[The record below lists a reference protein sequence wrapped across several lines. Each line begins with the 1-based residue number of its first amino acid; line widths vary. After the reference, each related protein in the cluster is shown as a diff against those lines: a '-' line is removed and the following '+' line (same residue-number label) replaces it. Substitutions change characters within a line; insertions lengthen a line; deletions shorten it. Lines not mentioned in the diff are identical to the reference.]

1 MRDFGARALDA
12 RTPSCSPA
20 IIVSLVVCWHRLADR
35 AHVAL
40 VPVRVGVPVVGKT
53 IGIMSGQHLVAMVY
67 ADESVAS

>member
-12 RTPSCSPA
+12 RTPSRSPA

-35 AHVAL
+35 TREAL

-53 IGIMSGQHLVAMVY
+53 VCIMSGQHLVAMVY
-67 ADESVAS
+67 ADESIAS